1 MYTDDIIAKA
11 IRENPVLPASE
22 QEALIRSWQNDANK
36 AALDKLVL
44 SNLKA
49 VTKEVYKVLK
59 SNSYLSYED
68 LMQEGLAGLLKA
80 ADMFDPSKEVNFLTY
95 AMWWIKANM
104 RRHVMGNRSIVKMGT
119 TREDRILFSNLSK
132 KIREGEEKG
141 FGRSASIKFAANE
154 LGVSIKSVEQM
165 FVALRGFDTRLD
177 APVSSDNDSETLKVD
192 LLEDKSTLDNSAMS
206 LSDKRVI
213 SSIVS
218 SIVDG
223 LPEDERT
230 VVEKRFL
237 SSDPKTL
244 RELSS
249 DMGISREWVRKI
261 EIKALDRIKKRLASQ
276 YNIREV

>member
-1 MYTDDIIAKA
+1 MYNDDIIAKA

-22 QEALIRSWQNDANK
+22 QEVLIKAWQNDANK

-80 ADMFDPSKEVNFLTY
+80 ANMFDSSKEVNFLTY

-132 KIREGEEKG
+132 KIREGEERG
-141 FGRSASIKFAANE
+141 LGRSGSINFAAKD
-154 LGVSIKSVEQM
+154 LGVSVQSVEQM
-165 FVALRGFDTRLD
+165 FVALKGFDTRLD
-177 APVSSDNDSETLKVD
+177 APVSSGNDSETLKVD
-192 LLEDKSTLDNSAMS
+192 LLEDESTLGDSAMS
-206 LSDKRVI
+206 LSDKKII
-213 SSIVS
+213 SSIIS

-223 LPEDERT
+223 LPKDEKRI
-230 VVEKRFL
+230 VEERFL
-237 SSDPKTL
+237 SSEPKTL
-244 RELSS
+244 RELSAH
-249 DMGISREWVRKI
+249 MGISREWVRKI